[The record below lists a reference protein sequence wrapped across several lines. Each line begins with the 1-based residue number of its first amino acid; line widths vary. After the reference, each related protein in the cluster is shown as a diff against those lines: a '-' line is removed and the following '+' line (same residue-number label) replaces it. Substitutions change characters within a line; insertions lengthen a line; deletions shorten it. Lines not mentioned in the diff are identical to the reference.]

1 MGIIIKTKSYFILLV
16 IILTPGKI
24 LAQQKSVF
32 KEMAFDSMGIK
43 LYELCTTIEGVTHM
57 TSSIGIWR
65 FKGHQFN
72 GPAVGAGI
80 LYDSKGNPVYQTVK
94 LRNYLA
100 EDSIRCMAQGGPDS
114 VFYFVTSYNFFLF
127 RPNGEFGGWGW
138 PSFNFP
144 KTSPVTKIWIDEN
157 GDLFAGTRQ
166 DNFLIVKDAAIK
178 KALIGVEVGGDKDSN
193 FIVKKGG
200 KNVKQIVI
208 EPGIG
213 VYSFAQDATDKNTIW
228 VGTNHGLFTYNK
240 QTGKTHSIH
249 ENEITVTEIY
259 TGENGNIW
267 FSTLEK
273 GMGVY
278 NLKHNSIEFYPYKK
292 INAGAATKFPI
303 KTFCYK
309 SPNHFL
315 VAVMDSLPAI
325 FNTESRKYL
334 FIDDFVFH
342 RTPNQTSDVKVD
354 KLGNILIIKGGNLF
368 FSKVS
373 ENDLLKTSV
382 IPDSALLAPFFR
394 GIQLRNGED
403 LATLDYNPEKLTKI
417 VLNHEQNSIVVFYD
431 VADYNDKKDIRFA
444 WKMDG
449 YSNGW
454 IEMPSYNFDS
464 GQVVFIDDIRPG
476 KYLLQLK
483 VKAGKEG
490 WRKQTAEM
498 IIIVTPPFWHTWWFW
513 TAVILGVGLIV
524 GLILWWRIRAVK
536 KGEREK
542 FTHEKQ
548 IMELEAKALR
558 AQMNPHFIFNCLNS
572 IKSLIQQNENEK
584 SVTYL
589 TTFSKLIRS
598 LFNSADKK
606 EINLFDEIET
616 CKLYLQLEAMRF
628 DAKFNYAVN
637 VDANIDL
644 KSIQVPALIIQ
655 PFIENAIW
663 HGIVPRKSTGHVS
676 LNVVRKNEII
686 EIAIDDDGI
695 GREASYQN
703 KSGSGLAHQSKGVN
717 LTQSRLELNNQLQ
730 QRQAELEI
738 LDKKDQH
745 GNAAGTTVIIK
756 IKEELS

>member
-1 MGIIIKTKSYFILLV
+1 MNRKKKIRVLLILIPVLQAT
-16 IILTPGKI
+16 ICF
-24 LAQQKSVF
+24 AQQKSLF

-57 TSSIGIWR
+57 TSSIGIWK

-72 GPAVGAGI
+72 GPAVSTGI
-80 LYDSKGNPVYQTVK
+80 LYDSKGNPEHQKVK
-94 LRNYLA
+94 LRSYLA
-100 EDSIRCMAQGGPDS
+100 EDSIRSMAQGGPDS

-138 PSFNFP
+138 PPFNFP

-166 DNFLIVKDAAIK
+166 DNFFVIKDAAIK
-178 KALIGVEVGGDKDSN
+178 KAWIGVDAGGDKDSN
-193 FIVKKGG
+193 YIVTKGG
-200 KNVKQIVI
+200 KNVTQVI
-208 EPGIG
+208 LQPGIG
-213 VYSFAQDATDKNTIW
+213 IYSFAQDATDKNTVW
-228 VGTNHGLFTYNK
+228 VGTNHGLYTYNK
-240 QTGKTHSIH
+240 QTGKVTSIDKT
-249 ENEITVTEIY
+249 EITITEIY

-278 NLKHNSIEFYPYKK
+278 NLKHSSLQFYPYKK
-292 INAGAATKFPI
+292 NKTIATTKFPI

-309 SPNHFL
+309 SPNQFL

-325 FNTESRKYL
+325 FNTENRKYL
-334 FIDDFVFH
+334 FIDDSVFH

-368 FSKVS
+368 FSNESK
-373 ENDLLKTSV
+373 NGLLQTSV
-382 IPDSALLAPFFR
+382 IPDSSLLSPFFR

-403 LATLDYNPEKLTKI
+403 LATLDYNPELLTKV
-417 VLNHEQNSIVVFYD
+417 VLNHDQNSIIVFYD
-431 VADYNDKKDIRFA
+431 VADYSDKKDIRFA

-454 IEMPSYNFDS
+454 VEMPSYNFDS
-464 GQVVFIDDIRPG
+464 GQVAYMGDILPG

-483 VKAGKEG
+483 VKVGNED
-490 WRKQTAEM
+490 WRKQMAEM
-498 IIIVTPPFWHTWWFW
+498 IIIVTPPFWQTWWFW
-513 TAVILGVGLIV
+513 IIIVSGVGLLV
-524 GLILWWRIRAVK
+524 GLILWWRIRTVK
-536 KGEREK
+536 KREREK
-542 FTHEKQ
+542 FAYEKQ

-572 IKSLIQQNENEK
+572 IKSLIQQHDEVK
-584 SVTYL
+584 SVSYL
-589 TTFSKLIRS
+589 TTFSKLIRN

-606 EINLFDEIET
+606 EISLYDEIET

-628 DAKFNYAVN
+628 DTKFSYAVH
-637 VDANIDL
+637 VDENIDL

-663 HGIVPRKSTGHVS
+663 HGIVPRNSGGNVS
-676 LNVVRKNEII
+676 LNVLRKDGAI
-686 EIAIDDDGI
+686 EVVIDDDGI
-695 GREASYQN
+695 GREASAQN
-703 KSGSGLAHQSKGVN
+703 RSASGLAHQSKGVN
-717 LTQSRLELNNQLQ
+717 LTQSRLELNNLLQ
-730 QRQAELEI
+730 QRQAKLEI
-738 LDKKDQH
+738 IDKKDEN
-745 GNAAGTTVIIK
+745 GMATGTTVIIK